1 MTLAQTSRTHRQ
13 LGEALLAR
21 LSPARCLM
29 TGGDETPWSSITFS
43 GARHRFD
50 IELQDDSGW
59 IAAKALAGRL
69 PEAEFDLRNDI
80 VADIAVVTLTRQPDR
95 MTRLEIEALTVMAA

>member
-1 MTLAQTSRTHRQ
+1 MTLARTSRTHRQ

-29 TGGDETPWSSITFS
+29 AGGDETPWSSITFS

-50 IELQDDSGW
+50 IELQGEGGW
-59 IAAKALAGRL
+59 VAAKALAGDL
-69 PEAEFDLRNDI
+69 PEAEFDLRNNI
-80 VADIAVVTLTRQPDR
+80 VADITVVALTRKPDR
-95 MTRLEIEALTVMAA
+95 MTRLEVEALTVMAA